1 MTFPKSFYYF
11 KLGILFFI
19 LCKVNN
25 IKSRNKR
32 LILFNKIKEF
42 NKNEDIFEKIYK
54 HIFKRKN
61 CLIFSYYMQ
70 LPNIFLPIPDELIY
84 YKPYITFYNNNID
97 QKGHNNNISDEDS
110 LDFSI
115 NVSMKHFYTNRIKI
129 QEHRRNT
136 WLDKYI
142 QDQYIFPDIQT
153 IFIPIN
159 NNNNT
164 NNNII
169 TLLNQFTKNEKD
181 VLYLMFY
188 DNNIYVGKRK
198 EDKFNLIY
206 MKTKSK
212 YFKIDKE
219 IILDIKKL
227 TYIVAML
234 PITEKELIKTFDIDI
249 IKENSLL
256 YHNRSDD
263 LTENVIRRFYG
274 LYPNLNLINPYG
286 LFNDA
291 DYHCF
296 IYKLKKDLKVINLN
310 KDIFY
315 HDLFDTK
322 DINSEFIYKDTSN
335 NNKLIQSKLFH
346 CVGDNIINRKQCNLN
361 IIKDYNNINTWR
373 KNKGKRML
381 CLIIAKTSLYWLDDA
396 FYYPNFLAH
405 YNIEAF
411 IYHYGI
417 YKNKLLDVE
426 LGFTTSN
433 NDYVEYIS
441 MHKGECK

>member
-19 LCKVNN
+19 LCKINN

-70 LPNIFLPIPDELIY
+70 LPNIFLPIPNELIY

-97 QKGHNNNISDEDS
+97 PKGNINNINNISFEDS

-129 QEHRRNT
+129 QEHKRNK

-142 QDQYIFPDIQT
+142 QDQHIFPDIQT

-159 NNNNT
+159 NNNN
-164 NNNII
+164 II
-169 TLLNQFTKNEKD
+169 TLLNQFTKKEKD

-234 PITEKELIKTFDIDI
+234 PITKIELIKTFDIDI

-274 LYPNLNLINPYG
+274 LYPNINLINPYG

-322 DINSEFIYKDTSN
+322 DNSSEFIYKDTSN

-381 CLIIAKTSLYWLDDA
+381 CLIIAKTSLYWLDDG
-396 FYYPNFLAH
+396 FYYVDFLSH

-426 LGFTTSN
+426 LGFTTSGK
-433 NDYVEYIS
+433 DYVEYIS